1 MGSIDR
7 ACISGFLCRLCSE
20 MHRIVIHIYG
30 DQGRKLCLVEKING
44 YLPITISPTDP
55 LPKTICETCLRR
67 VEQHY
72 DLLMR
77 LTRIKQGNFPKIKK
91 FLRLTLLAYLI
102 GSITFLIRS
111 NSGGFLIFTT
121 GRCSQYFRNSSEG
134 IIRCSPN
141 TIFGGHTSARKVWK
155 TQQALRTIGDVSS
168 TDVSDDEHFDLTTIS
183 QEGRNSISDTNVQLS
198 TDVSSQSSLIGT
210 MQATTEY
217 NSSLP

>member
-91 FLRLTLLAYLI
+91 
-102 GSITFLIRS
+102 
-111 NSGGFLIFTT
+111 
-121 GRCSQYFRNSSEG
+121 
-134 IIRCSPN
+134 
-141 TIFGGHTSARKVWK
+141 

>member
-1 MGSIDR
+1 MGSIER

-77 LTRIKQGNFPKIKK
+77 LTRIKEGSFPKIKK
-91 FLRLTLLAYLI
+91 
-102 GSITFLIRS
+102 
-111 NSGGFLIFTT
+111 
-121 GRCSQYFRNSSEG
+121 
-134 IIRCSPN
+134 
-141 TIFGGHTSARKVWK
+141 
-155 TQQALRTIGDVSS
+155 TQQALCTIGDVSS
-168 TDVSDDEHFDLTTIS
+168 TDVSDDEHFDHNST
-183 QEGRNSISDTNVQLS
+183 QEGRNSLSDPIAQQIVTGVA
-198 TDVSSQSSLIGT
+198 SQSPLTGAT
-210 MQATTEY
+210 QATTEY
-217 NSSLP
+217 NNLS

>member
-77 LTRIKQGNFPKIKK
+77 LTRIKQGSFPKIK
-91 FLRLTLLAYLI
+91 
-102 GSITFLIRS
+102 
-111 NSGGFLIFTT
+111 
-121 GRCSQYFRNSSEG
+121 
-134 IIRCSPN
+134 
-141 TIFGGHTSARKVWK
+141 K
-155 TQQALRTIGDVSS
+155 TQQALRTIGDISS
-168 TDVSDDEHFDLTTIS
+168 TDVSDDEHFDLNS
-183 QEGRNSISDTNVQLS
+183 FQEGRNSIRDSNVLQLT
-198 TDVSSQSSLIGT
+198 TDVSSQSSLIGAT
-210 MQATTEY
+210 QAT
-217 NSSLP
+217 SLP

>member
-91 FLRLTLLAYLI
+91 
-102 GSITFLIRS
+102 
-111 NSGGFLIFTT
+111 
-121 GRCSQYFRNSSEG
+121 
-134 IIRCSPN
+134 
-141 TIFGGHTSARKVWK
+141 

-168 TDVSDDEHFDLTTIS
+168 TDVSDDEHFDLTIS
-183 QEGRNSISDTNVQLS
+183 QEARNSIRDTNVLQLS

-217 NSSLP
+217 ISHLP

>member
-77 LTRIKQGNFPKIKK
+77 LTRIKQGNF
-91 FLRLTLLAYLI
+91 
-102 GSITFLIRS
+102 IRI
-111 NSGGFLIFTT
+111 N
-121 GRCSQYFRNSSEG
+121 Q
-134 IIRCSPN
+134 
-141 TIFGGHTSARKVWK
+141 
-155 TQQALRTIGDVSS
+155 TQKPLCNVGDVSS
-168 TDVSDDEHFDLTTIS
+168 TDVSEDEICETNGSRSEQSSVPDSNTMTNAVQIS
-183 QEGRNSISDTNVQLS
+183 TS
-198 TDVSSQSSLIGT
+198 VSSQVPLPGIT
-210 MQATTEY
+210 QELTEH
-217 NSSLP
+217 NHPS